1 MLYESL
7 VVSLPLCISLSLCI
21 VSAGDRLE
29 CGLRQQHLRQHQ
41 HYHGARHPLDHDP
54 IIFDS
59 ASALHDNFDEAPS
72 LLGDSCIFHRGVS
85 DIGDNYDDEADDHS
99 WRSPLERLSPL
110 PSLSMQSSFSSEGD
124 LFSTPATIISPGP
137 QHAHHVDITAHQRQ
151 QQQLH
156 QQQFRHQTTELL
168 QRTRSTGTTIVA
180 LLANNSTVLI
190 LAADTRSTDGTIVA
204 DKKCKKLHALSNN
217 IWCAGAG
224 TSADVEALVRRVKF
238 TFWKSGMQSKLGGG
252 GIGNFDSS
260 SSSSSSSSRRNA
272 NYYVKT
278 YGDDD
283 NGIALPSASVP
294 TMLHHIRTQL
304 GRAHGELG
312 ANLLVGGYDYNS
324 HRALLAAVHPHGSMD
339 VVNYSA
345 LGSGGLAAMGV
356 LESKYPKV
364 QCWGEGGE
372 RRGVTVEEGIQLAVD
387 AVRAGIEND
396 LGSGSQIDVCVI
408 RREGAFC
415 QRALVREQELTWT
428 TSVHDGE
435 IDGRQHDNKR
445 RVSSG
450 ERNDRELKLQNDAG
464 VNGFGNV
471 PFAIRSKS
479 IVCGGRPSDSGK
491 KRSGWSM
498 LD

>member
-1 MLYESL
+1 MLYEAL
-7 VVSLPLCISLSLCI
+7 VVSLISLSLCI

-29 CGLRQQHLRQHQ
+29 CGLRQQHLRQHH

-54 IIFDS
+54 IIFDSAS

-72 LLGDSCIFHRGVS
+72 LLGDSCIFHRRVS
-85 DIGDNYDDEADDHS
+85 DIGDNYDDEADEHYL

-110 PSLSMQSSFSSEGD
+110 PSLSMESSFSSEGD

-137 QHAHHVDITAHQRQ
+137 QHVHHVDITANHQRRQ
-151 QQQLH
+151 QLQLH
-156 QQQFRHQTTELL
+156 QQQYRHQTTELL

-204 DKKCKKLHALSNN
+204 DKQCKKLHALSNN

-238 TFWKSGMQSKLGGG
+238 TFWKSGMRLKLGAG

-260 SSSSSSSSRRNA
+260 SRRRNA
-272 NYYVKT
+272 NYDVDT
-278 YGDDD
+278 YGDED
-283 NGIALPSASVP
+283 NDIALPIASVP

-312 ANLLVGGYDYNS
+312 ANLLVGGYDYYS
-324 HRALLAAVHPHGSMD
+324 HHALLAAVHPHGSMD

-364 QCWGEGGE
+364 Q
-372 RRGVTVEEGIQLAVD
+372 RGITMEEGIQLAID

-428 TSVHDGE
+428 TSVHDG
-435 IDGRQHDNKR
+435 RQHDNKR

-450 ERNDRELKLQNDAG
+450 KRDDRALKLQNDAG
-464 VNGFGNV
+464 ANGFGNV
-471 PFAIRSKS
+471 QFAIRSKR

-491 KRSGWSM
+491 KTRNGWSM
-498 LD
+498 LEYAYN